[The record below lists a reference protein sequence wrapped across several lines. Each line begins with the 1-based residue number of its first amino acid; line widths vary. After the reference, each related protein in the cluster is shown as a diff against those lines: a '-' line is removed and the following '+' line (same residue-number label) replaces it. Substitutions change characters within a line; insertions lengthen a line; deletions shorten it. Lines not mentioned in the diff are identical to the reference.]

1 MQFMLNGKTVEV
13 DAQASDMLLWVI
25 RTDLKFTGTKYGCG
39 IGFCGSCTV
48 LMDGKPVRACQT
60 AMEDVVGKNITTIEG
75 LGTNGELH
83 PVQKAFVEH
92 DAMQCGYCTPGMVMK
107 AVGLL
112 NANPNPSREQ
122 IIEAMNE
129 NLCRCGSYM
138 RIVNAIESAAKEM
151 ANMR

>member
-83 PVQKAFVEH
+83 PVQRAFVEH
-92 DAMQCGYCTPGMVMK
+92 DAIQCGYCTPGMVMK
-107 AVGLL
+107 AVGFL